1 MTTLT
6 CLWCPYTETGEGYEP
21 HDRLAEHYLRC
32 LARAKPCGC
41 HLGGRNRTDVWTCDE
56 HASAFLRERTVARQ
70 RRRAREKARRVS
82 SACGGCGTASPTD
95 LCGRCAALLEAFCT
109 QEACI

>member
-41 HLGGRNRTDVWTCDE
+41 HLGGRNRTDVWTCDQ
-56 HASAFLRERTVARQ
+56 HASAFLRERTVWRLANWAAGGRPDH
-70 RRRAREKARRVS
+70 RRPAE
-82 SACGGCGTASPTD
+82 
-95 LCGRCAALLEAFCT
+95 
-109 QEACI
+109 Q